1 MASDPITIWDRRH
14 KTQAGPSSNAWQR
27 VHSSRNAAFFTR
39 FNSFCVHVPLASDGM
54 GGYIADMTNA
64 AQTDAAIA
72 AAAADAAPM
81 PILVAPHAVLR
92 RKTRTVRPEDM
103 ADIRRILPSMFS
115 AMYEAPGIGLAAP
128 QVGLDLRFALVDLG
142 EPEAREPIIMINPE
156 ILAET
161 ETLAAREEGCLSLPN
176 QYAEVTRPEQVRVQW
191 RTVDGELM
199 EREVDGLLATCMQH
213 EIDHL
218 EGILFVDHLST
229 LRRNMILRRL
239 AKEQKQK
246 RS

>member
-1 MASDPITIWDRRH
+1 
-14 KTQAGPSSNAWQR
+14 
-27 VHSSRNAAFFTR
+27 
-39 FNSFCVHVPLASDGM
+39 
-54 GGYIADMTNA
+54 MTNA
-64 AQTDAAIA
+64 ALTDAAIA
-72 AAAADAAPM
+72 AAAAEAAPM

-92 RKTRTVRPEDM
+92 RKTREVKPEDV
-103 ADIRRILPSMFS
+103 AEIRRILPSMFS

-128 QVGLDLRFALVDLG
+128 QVGLSLRFALVDLG
-142 EPEAREPIIMINPE
+142 EKDAREPIIMINPE
-156 ILAET
+156 VVAES

-176 QYAEVTRPEQVRVQW
+176 QYAEVTRPEQVRVKW
-191 RTVDGELM
+191 RSLEGDLI

-218 EGILFVDHLST
+218 EGVLFVDHLST